1 MEARVEQ
8 VVGWLQRKAL
18 WLAGFSMILQTK
30 TILNKVFTGQTFFC
44 AICSKQSTP
53 AKPVAGIGDCCIAAQ
68 AIGPM

>member
-30 TILNKVFTGQTFFC
+30 TILNKVFTGQTFF
-44 AICSKQSTP
+44 ALF
-53 AKPVAGIGDCCIAAQ
+53 VASSPHQPSLSPGLEIAA
-68 AIGPM
+68 